1 SLPAGPT
8 SRQLSKC
15 HQPTHLLS
23 LQVSQALIRP
33 FSSSARSHLEN
44 RVAEKQKLFQA
55 NNDLPV
61 HLKGGAMDN
70 ILYRLT
76 MTLTLGGECRA
87 HTVAWVVD

>member
-1 SLPAGPT
+1 MRA
-8 SRQLSKC
+8 
-15 HQPTHLLS
+15 
-23 LQVSQALIRP
+23 LQVSQALIRT

-76 MTLTLGGECRA
+76 MTVTLGGK
-87 HTVAWVVD
+87 

>member
-1 SLPAGPT
+1 MHTEVCAGPST
-8 SRQLSKC
+8 
-15 HQPTHLLS
+15 LLS
-23 LQVSQALIRP
+23 PSPLT
-33 FSSSARSHLEN
+33 
-44 RVAEKQKLFQA
+44 QA

-87 HTVAWVVD
+87 HPVAWVVD